1 MQTCNVETHTEANT
15 CMQNTKCMHKHR
27 FPSHASRHHPIP
39 DQTPL
44 LPVCICVC
52 LEFNPIS
59 MESHG
64 LTDTQGW
71 NPCKSQQP
79 LYPNA
84 PVQTWMAHSLSSQ
97 LSAPH
102 ISRGPLIRCKQ
113 TEGLLKNAAV
123 SWGVRVSG
131 GKWGRKWLRVAKVVY
146 AKTDLSQKGENCMY
160 LYSYREYLEVS
171 ASPVSSPS
179 KLCHTKVLFN

>member
-1 MQTCNVETHTEANT
+1 MRTHMHAHTLYTCMQTCNVKMRTEANT
-15 CMQNTKCMHKHR
+15 CMQNSKCMHKHR

-84 PVQTWMAHSLSSQ
+84 PVQTWMAHSPSSQ

-113 TEGLLKNAAV
+113 TIIKKCC
-123 SWGVRVSG
+123 RFMTC
-131 GKWGRKWLRVAKVVY
+131 GKWGRKWLRFGKVVY
-146 AKTDLSQKGENCMY
+146 AKTDLSLKGENCMY
-160 LYSYREYLEVS
+160 LYNFFFCFLVFGM
-171 ASPVSSPS
+171 P
-179 KLCHTKVLFN
+179 T